1 MVNSCKMAKTKDK
14 PDRRKTAI
22 LTGIFVV
29 VSFVVLFLLQT
40 SNLWKDFSVQTASDT
55 LLLYALS
62 SLNFFAFIIFGF
74 IFLRSVLK
82 LVRERRQLQL
92 GSRIKTRLF
101 LYFFA
106 ISLLPI
112 VAMAGFSYLFMNRAI
127 ERWFSQI
134 PENVLTQARDE
145 AIADHAAGLLRDAR
159 ALSAAVGSRELSEA
173 DLGRIAEA
181 ANLSHIEIID
191 SSGAVIAAATRLST
205 PERKPEL
212 DDLIARSKSGSLPE
226 VYISETGGF
235 DAVTTGLAEGR
246 KLRIV
251 PNKRS
256 GEIAGQSFQESLV
269 EFDRMKEQQITVRQL
284 GFLTLGVL
292 TFLLI
297 FASSWTAIYVARG
310 LTDPIKALAEG
321 AREIARGNLGHRV
334 DAPAEDE
341 LALLVGAFN
350 EMSGK
355 LEESS
360 AEIGERRRY
369 IETVLDSL
377 PTGVVSLDADGRV
390 TTINRAAV
398 RMLKLETAD
407 FKGLEL
413 ATMLGDE
420 NRRVIET
427 LVSRA
432 RRIGHASDQTQ
443 LRPENEASVDAVEIP
458 VAITAT
464 ALENEAGAVVVI
476 EDLSELIAAQR
487 ASAWQEV
494 ARRMAHEIKN
504 PLTPIQLSAERIAKR
519 FAESNGTAE
528 DIHTTDGQ
536 TVKVI
541 RDGTSTIIR
550 EVQSLK
556 TMVDEFS
563 RFARL
568 PNAKPQPGDLNE
580 MIRQAAAMYED
591 RSDEA
596 RLEAELAAGLPPTM
610 LDAEQIKRVF
620 VNLIENAYEA
630 FDEHGGENLIR
641 VTTRHE
647 PARDIIV
654 AEVTDNGKGIQ
665 PADLQRLFQ
674 PYFSTKGR
682 GTGLGLAI
690 VQRIIS
696 EHSGKIIAA
705 VNKPKGSRFIIEL
718 PVVS

>member
-1 MVNSCKMAKTKDK
+1 MLNSSKMASEKNK

-134 PENVLTQARDE
+134 PENVLTEARYE
-145 AIADHAAGLLRDAR
+145 AINDHASGLLRDAR
-159 ALSAAVGSRELSEA
+159 AIAAAISGREVSQSVLFE
-173 DLGRIAEA
+173 IAEA
-181 ANLSHIEIID
+181 ANLTHIELRDARGSVSI
-191 SSGAVIAAATRLST
+191 AATRLNT
-205 PERKPEL
+205 PERRAEL
-212 DDLIARSKSGSLPE
+212 EELLSQAKSKDWPE
-226 VYISETGGF
+226 VYINPAGGF
-235 DAVTTGLAEGR
+235 DVVTTRIRDGR
-246 KLRIV
+246 MIRIV
-251 PNKRS
+251 PDKRS
-256 GEIAGQSFQESLV
+256 GVIAGQSFREALD
-269 EFDRMKEQQITVRQL
+269 EFDRMKARQITVRQL

-321 AREIARGNLGHRV
+321 AREIAKGNLGHRV

-360 AEIGERRRY
+360 AEIRERRRY

-398 RMLKLETAD
+398 RMLKLETGD

-413 ATMLGDE
+413 ATLLGEE
-420 NRRVIET
+420 NRKVIET

-432 RRIGHASDQTQ
+432 MRIGHASDQTQ
-443 LRPENEASVDAVEIP
+443 LRPENEASADAVEIP

-476 EDLSELIAAQR
+476 EDLSELITAQR

-519 FAESNGTAE
+519 FAESNGTAD

-568 PNAKPQPGDLNE
+568 PNAKPQPGDLND
-580 MIRQAAAMYED
+580 IVRQAAAMYED
-591 RSDEA
+591 RGGEA
-596 RLEAELAAGLPPTM
+596 RLEADLAEGLPPTM

-641 VTTRHE
+641 VTTRYE

-696 EHSGKIIAA
+696 EHGGKIIAA

-718 PVVS
+718 PL

>member
-1 MVNSCKMAKTKDK
+1 MLNSSKMASEKNK

-159 ALSAAVGSRELSEA
+159 ALAAAIGGREVSETG
-173 DLGRIAEA
+173 LREIAEA
-181 ANLSHIEIID
+181 ANLSHIEVVD
-191 SSGAVIAAATRLST
+191 SRGNVVAAATRLST
-205 PERKPEL
+205 PGRKAEL
-212 DDLIARSKSGSLPE
+212 DDLLAKAKGGSLPE
-226 VYISETGGF
+226 VYINESGGF
-235 DAVTTGLAEGR
+235 DAVTTGLSEGR
-246 KLRIV
+246 KLRII
-251 PNKRS
+251 PDKLS

-269 EFDRMKEQQITVRQL
+269 EFDRMKERQITVRQL

-360 AEIGERRRY
+360 AEIRERRRY

-413 ATMLGDE
+413 ATMLGEE

-432 RRIGHASDQTQ
+432 SRIGHASDQTQ
-443 LRPENEASVDAVEIP
+443 LRPENETSVDAVEIP

-519 FAESNGTAE
+519 FAESNGTAD

-568 PNAKPQPGDLNE
+568 PNAKPQPGDLNDVV
-580 MIRQAAAMYED
+580 RQAAAMYED
-591 RSDEA
+591 RGGEA
-596 RLEAELAAGLPPTM
+596 RLEVDLAEGLPPTM

-620 VNLIENAYEA
+620 VNLIENA
-630 FDEHGGENLIR
+630 
-641 VTTRHE
+641 
-647 PARDIIV
+647 
-654 AEVTDNGKGIQ
+654 
-665 PADLQRLFQ
+665 
-674 PYFSTKGR
+674 
-682 GTGLGLAI
+682 
-690 VQRIIS
+690 
-696 EHSGKIIAA
+696 
-705 VNKPKGSRFIIEL
+705 
-718 PVVS
+718 